1 MSLLITRNNAN
12 GSPESYHNHLRDTF
26 EIPPH
31 SDIAVHT
38 CLINRDPTYV
48 VKDTCEFFVYH
59 GGYLSD
65 SDVTLNETRYEHTC
79 TCSSTE

>member
-38 CLINRDPTYV
+38 CIINKRN
-48 VKDTCEFFVYH
+48 K
-59 GGYLSD
+59 
-65 SDVTLNETRYEHTC
+65 R
-79 TCSSTE
+79 